1 MIKLF
6 VADVDGTLV
15 NEYSEFEPETIEAI
29 RRFRKLGG
37 TFMVATGRN
46 PWELSEITCEVED
59 VVLNCVNGAVLVQ
72 NGKTIFSEYLGADQ
86 VRLAQKLCD
95 KYDTPVEFHGEQG
108 TYTCWDKKRF
118 YQRAYPVFQ
127 RSFRED
133 PKDVFAWIYEKE
145 EMYFNKTLEQIPI
158 DCIAKIEV
166 LFMKED
172 IKDELI
178 CEVKEAFFDANIVA
192 LDMMANIEITSACAN
207 KAKAISRYCEVM
219 GIDEDEVVTIGDSG
233 NDIPMLQH
241 FKNSY
246 AMGNADEATKKTA
259 AHIALS
265 NREKGVA
272 RLLESI
278 CDQMA

>member
-15 NEYSEFEPETIEAI
+15 NEYSEFETETIEAI
-29 RRFRKLGG
+29 RRFQKLGG

-133 PKDVFAWIYEKE
+133 PKDVFAWIYEKK

-158 DCIAKIEV
+158 GRIAKIDFNYV
-166 LFMKED
+166 WRRCFWQ
-172 IKDELI
+172 
-178 CEVKEAFFDANIVA
+178 N
-192 LDMMANIEITSACAN
+192 N
-207 KAKAISRYCEVM
+207 
-219 GIDEDEVVTIGDSG
+219 
-233 NDIPMLQH
+233 
-241 FKNSY
+241 
-246 AMGNADEATKKTA
+246 
-259 AHIALS
+259 
-265 NREKGVA
+265 
-272 RLLESI
+272 
-278 CDQMA
+278 

>member
-1 MIKLF
+1 
-6 VADVDGTLV
+6 
-15 NEYSEFEPETIEAI
+15 
-29 RRFRKLGG
+29 
-37 TFMVATGRN
+37 MVATGRN
-46 PWELSEITCEVED
+46 PWELSVITCEVED

-72 NGKTIFSEYLGADQ
+72 NGKTIFSEYLDADQ

-108 TYTCWDKKRF
+108 TFTCWDKKRF

-133 PKDVFAWIYEKE
+133 PKDVFVWIYEKE
-145 EMYFNKTLEQIPI
+145 EMYFDKTLEQIPI
-158 DCIAKIEV
+158 GRIAKIEV
-166 LFMKED
+166 LFMKEE
-172 IKDELI
+172 IKDELLR
-178 CEVKEAFFDANIVA
+178 EVN
-192 LDMMANIEITSACAN
+192 DM
-207 KAKAISRYCEVM
+207 
-219 GIDEDEVVTIGDSG
+219 
-233 NDIPMLQH
+233 PMLQH

-246 AMGNADEATKKTA
+246 AMGNADEEKKKAA